1 MKMYVYEQ
9 EVGNSW
15 VVLCKGRQ
23 GGEAI
28 GPEVK
33 GEMGAC
39 SKKRGHE
46 GRGEG
51 GGVKESKYC
60 QCLSNI
66 RLHWVV

>member
-1 MKMYVYEQ
+1 MYMNRKREI
-9 EVGNSW
+9 VGWSC
-15 VVLCKGRQ
+15 VKGGR

-46 GRGEG
+46 GRGRG
-51 GGVKESKYC
+51 G
-60 QCLSNI
+60 
-66 RLHWVV
+66 